1 MADYFC
7 LDFELN
13 AVLKE
18 EVWRRRL
25 RCLVMRLTLRAN
37 VNSFFKQHF
46 LLRRRRGV
54 LINVFFIVMW
64 RLRRVRPFNSS
75 GLPYSLPLYFAFFL
89 K

>member
-37 VNSFFKQHF
+37 VN
-46 LLRRRRGV
+46 
-54 LINVFFIVMW
+54 
-64 RLRRVRPFNSS
+64 
-75 GLPYSLPLYFAFFL
+75 
-89 K
+89 